1 MIDTDLRTMRRI
13 GNDHHP
19 HIVHFYGALIDSHDA
34 QLLICM
40 EPMETSLERFYPIL
54 HSHFQFSSTQI
65 DLFLRRLAKH
75 VRSLS
80 LSLCGESITC
90 DRLCDFDVD
99 RLGS

>member
-19 HIVHFYGALIDSHDA
+19 HIVHFYGALIDSHDE

-80 LSLCGESITC
+80 LSAARVSLVI
-90 DRLCDFDVD
+90 DCDFDVD